1 MKSHMH
7 TRTASPALLEDRP
20 VDPWALLTGASLG
33 LVIGFAVDLLR
44 LGAHQLRQSR
54 AARAG
59 SRGVAMR
66 PWRCSRPC
74 DAGAR

>member
-1 MKSHMH
+1 MH
-7 TRTASPALLEDRP
+7 TQTASPALLDDRP
-20 VDPWALLTGASLG
+20 VDPWALLTGGSLG

-54 AARAG
+54 ATRA
-59 SRGVAMR
+59 SSPRIAMR
-66 PWRCSRPC
+66 SWRCSRPC

>member
-1 MKSHMH
+1 MH
-7 TRTASPALLEDRP
+7 PSTASLDRPQHRP
-20 VDPWALLTGASLG
+20 VDPWALLTGGSLG

-44 LGAHQLRQSR
+44 LGAHQLRQAR

-59 SRGVAMR
+59 SRRVATR
-66 PWRCSRPC
+66 SWRCSRPC